1 LAVPM
6 NVQKAALVHVMTL
19 RHLRIVICAQKASTV
34 TQQD

>member
-1 LAVPM
+1 LAVPTSA
-6 NVQKAALVHVMTL
+6 QKADLVHAMTL